1 MRSFS
6 RFSAL
11 AALALVRAE
20 FETTY
25 HSSSLAIQ
33 PFTILSKSHL
43 YDPDNTTLFLTC
55 PAGPAVAQPGP
66 AIYKSTGEL
75 VWADPTLGSCNDLNY
90 QTWEGQQYLTMWVG
104 TGSAATGQ
112 QTGMGNGIMLNSNYE
127 TVKNVSAINPPYGT
141 DLHEFNIVQPTGK
154 TALVTALNTVQVD
167 LTSVGGLVDG
177 WYVNDMIQE
186 IDIASGNV
194 LFNWSSVDHIGFN
207 ESYNTLTSSGSGTS
221 ASNPWDAVHINS
233 IDKARTGFS
242 RGDLEG
248 NYLIS
253 SRHCQTIYKID
264 KNGNIVWRLGGKMSN
279 FTAKGDDT
287 EFHWQHHV
295 RWRTAETQIS
305 VFDDGAAELS
315 AGGVPVEFID
325 EPVATGKYLDV
336 DQKAMTVSLAKRY
349 FPSPSTFSNFSLAEG
364 SVEQYGNT
372 ILVGYGANPWV
383 QAYDNDS
390 ESILFSAIIGPNDP
404 ALWTGALNNYRVFQT
419 STLQFTG
426 HPTAPPNVSITGDDI
441 YVSWNG
447 ATHVASYNLLTG
459 SSVDAVTTKI
469 ASVLKS
475 GFEMHL
481 SAAGSSDF
489 ISVAALAANGTTLG
503 TSTVYKVSD
512 GSVAK

>member
-11 AALALVRAE
+11 VALALVRAE

-127 TVKNVSAINPPYGT
+127 TVKNVSAINPPDGT

-154 TALVTALNTVQVD
+154 TALVTAVNTVQVD

-207 ESYNTLTSSGSGTS
+207 KSYNTLTSSSSGTS
-221 ASNPWDAVHINS
+221 ASNPWDA
-233 IDKARTGFS
+233 
-242 RGDLEG
+242 DLEG

-253 SRHCQTIYKID
+253 SRHCQTIYMID
-264 KNGNIVWRLGGKMSN
+264 KN
-279 FTAKGDDT
+279 
-287 EFHWQHHV
+287 
-295 RWRTAETQIS
+295 ETQIS

-349 FPSPSTFSNFSLAEG
+349 FPSPISNFSLAEG
-364 SVEQYGNT
+364 SVEPHGNT

-390 ESILFSAIIGPNDP
+390 ESILFSAIIGPNYP
-404 ALWTGALNNYRVFQT
+404 ELWTGALNNYRVFQT

-426 HPTAPPNVSITGDDI
+426 HPTAPPNVSITGDDV

-475 GFEMHL
+475 GFETHL